1 MSSSHADLSNRCAE
15 PHITLASILL
25 AIHKKQI
32 TEAIMS
38 IQVTSEA
45 FAPDATIPSKF
56 TADGQDVSPTLR
68 WGELP
73 AGTQELALIVDDPDA
88 PREQPFVHWVMYKIP
103 ADTAGLPEAM
113 PKQTRLKSLA
123 GAVQGKNS
131 FGKIGYGGPAPP
143 AGHGTHHYHFH
154 LYALDK
160 PLQVSGGMDKE
171 SLIAAMS
178 GHLLAVGDLVGTYER

>member
-1 MSSSHADLSNRCAE
+1 
-15 PHITLASILL
+15 
-25 AIHKKQI
+25 
-32 TEAIMS
+32 MS
-38 IQVTSEA
+38 IKVTSDD
-45 FAPDATIPSKF
+45 FADDAPIPSKF
-56 TADGQDVSPTLR
+56 TADGQDISPTLH

-73 AGTQELALIVDDPDA
+73 PGTKELALIVDDPDA

-103 ADTAGLPEAM
+103 ADAEGLPEGL
-113 PKQTRLKSLA
+113 PKQAQVKSPA

-143 AGHGTHHYHFH
+143 KGHGTHHYQFH

-160 PLQVSGGMDKE
+160 PVQPKGGMDKE

-178 GHLLAVGDLVGTYER
+178 GHILDEGDLVGTYRR

>member
-1 MSSSHADLSNRCAE
+1 
-15 PHITLASILL
+15 
-25 AIHKKQI
+25 
-32 TEAIMS
+32 MS
-38 IQVTSEA
+38 IEVSSDA
-45 FAPDATIPSKF
+45 FAPDDAIPSKF
-56 TADGQDVSPTLR
+56 TADGENISPELR

-73 AGTQELALIVDDPDA
+73 AGTRELALIVDDPDA

-103 ADTAGLPEAM
+103 PDADGLPEHLR
-113 PKQTRLKSLA
+113 KQTQLTSPP

-143 AGHGTHHYHFH
+143 SGHGTHHYHFH

-160 PLQVSGGMDKE
+160 PIQVSGGIDKE

-178 GHLLAVGDLVGTYER
+178 GHILDEGDLVGTYER

>member
-1 MSSSHADLSNRCAE
+1 
-15 PHITLASILL
+15 
-25 AIHKKQI
+25 
-32 TEAIMS
+32 MS

-45 FAPDATIPSKF
+45 FAAEEMIPSKF
-56 TADGQDVSPTLR
+56 TADGQNVSPKLQ

-73 AGTQELALIVDDPDA
+73 AGTRELALIVDDPDA

-103 ADTAGLPEAM
+103 PDADGLPEHL
-113 PKQTRLKSLA
+113 PNQTQLDSPP

-143 AGHGTHHYHFH
+143 SGHGTHHYHFQ

-160 PLQVSGGMDKE
+160 PRCPGTFSIKGIWSGRTSVENSGEKDFE
-171 SLIAAMS
+171 SLRYPRRLS
-178 GHLLAVGDLVGTYER
+178 S